1 MNERDGRISVVVPAH
16 REREHLYETLE
27 SVPAFVD
34 HVVVVDD
41 GSEDGTY
48 RCAVEYSRDDPRVEA
63 IRFAYNHGVGA
74 AIVRGYRRALRD
86 GADVVSVM
94 AGDGQ
99 MDPDDLRRVVAPVL
113 KGEADYAK
121 GNRLDHPAAHAMPPI
136 RRFGT
141 WVLSLLTGGI
151 AGYERLRDSQ
161 CGYTA
166 ISRELLES
174 LSLESVY
181 SSYGY
186 PNDLLLR
193 VGARGATLAQ
203 PVVRPV
209 YGGEESGLSV
219 PDVLGPIGGILIR
232 GLLRRI
238 HGHSSR
244 LPRAAESHAHSNC
257 QQ

>member
-1 MNERDGRISVVVPAH
+1 MVVPAH
-16 REREHLYETLE
+16 RERNHLPDTLE
-27 SVPAFVD
+27 GIPPFVD
-34 HVVVVDD
+34 QIVVVDD

-48 RCAVEYSRDDPRVEA
+48 RSAVEHGRDDPRVEA
-63 IRFAYNHGVGA
+63 IRLAYNRGVGA
-74 AIVRGYRRALRD
+74 AIVRGYRWALRG
-86 GADVVSVM
+86 GADVVAVM

-99 MDPDDLRRVVAPVL
+99 MDPDDLRGVVEPVL
-113 KGEADYAK
+113 EGEADYAK
-121 GNRLDHPAAHAMPPI
+121 GNRLDHPEADSMPPV

-141 WVLSLLTGGI
+141 WILSVLTGWI
-151 AGYERLRDSQ
+151 AGYDGLRDSQ
-161 CGYTA
+161 CGFTA

-174 LSLESVY
+174 LPLDRVY
-181 SSYGY
+181 PSYGY

-209 YGGEESGLSV
+209 YEGEESGFRV
-219 PDVLGPIGGILIR
+219 PDVLGPIGGILFR

-238 HGHSSR
+238 RGDAGTST
-244 LPRAAESHAHSNC
+244 RAAESHAHLSR